1 MTVGMP
7 RVAIIGDK
15 GRMGRMLT
23 ERLTGAGLSVSGAD
37 RPLTP
42 DVLARAC
49 AGAGVAVL
57 CVPAA
62 VLGDV
67 ARDLV
72 PHLEPDAV
80 LADIAS
86 VKILPMLAMEKH
98 YAGPV
103 VGTHPLFG
111 PRPRPGYHTV
121 CVTPGKSADEKAA
134 RTVEA
139 LFAVMGCSTFRSTA
153 EQHDRAMAAIQG
165 LNFIT
170 SVAYFAMLSQRNDIA
185 PFLTPSLQR
194 RMDAA
199 RTMLTSDAELF
210 TGIFAANPLSQDAV
224 REYRSFLNV
233 AAGGDIDML
242 AALAARWFADE
253 EKPKAPASG
262 EDEAL
267 PR

>member
-1 MTVGMP
+1 MSQAHALP
-7 RVAIIGDK
+7 KVAIIGVH
-15 GRMGRMLT
+15 GRMGAMLAG
-23 ERLTGAGLSVSGAD
+23 RLTGAGLTVSGAD
-37 RPLTP
+37 RPLNP
-42 DVLARAC
+42 GVLARAC
-49 AGAGVAVL
+49 AGARVVML

-72 PHLEPDAV
+72 PHLEPATI

-86 VKILPMLAMEKH
+86 VKMLPVLAMEKH

-111 PRPRPGYHTV
+111 PRPRPGYNTV
-121 CVTPGKSADEKAA
+121 CVTPGANADEEAI

-139 LFAVMGCSTFRSTA
+139 LFTAMGCATFRSTV
-153 EQHDRAMAAIQG
+153 EIHDRAMAAIQG

-170 SVAYFAMLSQRNDIA
+170 SVAYFAMLSQRADIA
-185 PFLTPSLQR
+185 PFVTPSLQR

-199 RTMLTSDAELF
+199 RSMLTSDAELF

-233 AAGGDIDML
+233 AAGGDVDML
-242 AALAARWFADE
+242 VALAARWFVDE
-253 EKPKAPASG
+253 DA
-262 EDEAL
+262 
-267 PR
+267 